1 MKLGWYGIQDKVFNQ
16 AYKANSKTILKNKHN
31 GSGKDM
37 RTTKEK
43 KESLIDRMK
52 VIQGTEQNMLLMAH
66 RSDLRGVLNK
76 IGIRGYLYFY
86 KGLKSNN
93 MKEGEKAKYI

>member
-43 KESLIDRMK
+43 KQSLIDRLK
-52 VIQGTEQNMLLMAH
+52 VIQGTE
-66 RSDLRGVLNK
+66 
-76 IGIRGYLYFY
+76 
-86 KGLKSNN
+86 
-93 MKEGEKAKYI
+93 